1 MAYLGNV
8 PARSFIS
15 FERQVFTI
23 VNSQTAYTL
32 SHSVTNENDIRLVV
46 NNVVQEP
53 GSGKAYTATGTTL
66 TLSAALTN
74 GTDEMYC
81 VFLGRATAT
90 NAPGAGSVGTSQ
102 LAADAVTN
110 AKIADDAI
118 SDEQLDPTVIT
129 GQTAETSIATDDLIL
144 LSDTSAS
151 GALKKMT
158 RANFVSGV
166 GGVNTPMFE
175 AVMSGNQAL
184 GNGSTTKIQF
194 DTEKFDTNGDY
205 DHSTNYRFT
214 PTVAGKYQ
222 FDVSVEFA
230 AGGSSLAY
238 CYVYIYKNGSA
249 RKISLNDFQANP
261 GNTHNATASYIIDMD
276 GSSDYV
282 EAYGHMSGA
291 GNVLY
296 NDGGSSSSKSS
307 VFKGYK
313 IIE

>member
-81 VFLGRATAT
+81 VFLGRAVGTV
-90 NAPGAGSVGTSQ
+90 NAPAGSVGTSQ
-102 LAADAVTN
+102 LVDLNVTTGKIAADAITN

-118 SDEQLDPTVIT
+118 SDEQLDSTVIT

-166 GGVNTPMFE
+166 GGTNTPMFHAFQNSVQTVGE
-175 AVMSGNQAL
+175 NSDIKIVNFNEVTDTDSAFASNRFTVPSGEGGKYIIYGCISFSADVAYPHAEL
-184 GNGSTTKIQF
+184 YVNGSGAL
-194 DTEKFDTNGDY
+194 NGESLVGNMG
-205 DHSTNYRFT
+205 STMRSCFT
-214 PTVAGKYQ
+214 SRMLTLSAG
-222 FDVSVEFA
+222 
-230 AGGSSLAY
+230 
-238 CYVYIYKNGSA
+238 
-249 RKISLNDFQANP
+249 
-261 GNTHNATASYIIDMD
+261 
-276 GSSDYV
+276 DYV
-282 EAYGHMSGA
+282 EIYT
-291 GNVLY
+291 
-296 NDGGSSSSKSS
+296 
-307 VFKGYK
+307 FKGSGNTNTEASGRTFFGGYK
-313 IIE
+313 LIS